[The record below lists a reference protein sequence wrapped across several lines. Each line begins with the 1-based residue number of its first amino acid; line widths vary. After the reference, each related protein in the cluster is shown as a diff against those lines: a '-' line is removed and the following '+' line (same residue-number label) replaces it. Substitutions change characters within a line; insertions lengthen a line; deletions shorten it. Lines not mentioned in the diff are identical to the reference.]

1 MHAIKTGLRK
11 DLIKVYKYTLEGKF
25 VKEYKSIADASR
37 DTGISH
43 ATISSNV
50 KGKTK
55 KSKTFIF
62 KKEKEKVNKYTNPKN
77 KKIFKKDEKGD
88 ILETFESAKKAAS
101 SIDTDPRNFYL
112 YVDRQK
118 KYKNFYWSYSK

>member
-43 ATISSNV
+43 AIISSNV

-55 KSKTFIF
+55 KSKT
-62 KKEKEKVNKYTNPKN
+62 
-77 KKIFKKDEKGD
+77 
-88 ILETFESAKKAAS
+88 S
-101 SIDTDPRNFYL
+101 
-112 YVDRQK
+112 
-118 KYKNFYWSYSK
+118 